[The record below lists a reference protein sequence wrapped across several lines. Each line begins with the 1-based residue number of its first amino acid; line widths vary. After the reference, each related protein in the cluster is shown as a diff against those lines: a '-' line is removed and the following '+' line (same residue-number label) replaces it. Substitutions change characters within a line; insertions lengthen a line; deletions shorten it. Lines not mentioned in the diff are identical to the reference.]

1 MNETRQIPYH
11 DPFDPCYANTACRI
25 PETTIGDVDRASEPF
40 SSTARVLDV
49 ARDSPLVLSRVTD
62 SLLGVEHRTRD
73 GNPNGYGPEQ
83 MFNEFHN
90 GLIKVVALGIA
101 YHSSLIPR
109 WTANI

>member
-1 MNETRQIPYH
+1 MNETRQIPCH
-11 DPFDPCYANTACRI
+11 DPFDPCYANPAFRI

-40 SSTARVLDV
+40 CSIARVLDV
-49 ARDSPLVLSRVTD
+49 ARNSTLVLSRVTD

-90 GLIKVVALGIA
+90 ALIKVVAHGIA
-101 YHSSLIPR
+101 
-109 WTANI
+109 